1 MQIINIVIVIFAALG
16 ALDYLLGNKFGL
28 GNEFV
33 KGILILG
40 TIALSSIGMMILAPF
55 LSELLSPVLTFI
67 SEHTPLDPSIISSC
81 LLANDM
87 GGAPLAES
95 IGKTRELGEFNGLIV
110 GAMMGATTS
119 FSLPVAL
126 SLTKKE
132 QHSSV
137 MLGLMCGIIAMP
149 FGVIV
154 SAIIVGL
161 SFSQMMLSIVPL
173 TIFAAILAL
182 GLLKAPQFCLKAF
195 KVLGIIIKVLVTIGL
210 IAGMVSYLTGFE
222 LIPHLAPL
230 EDCMLIGVNAAL
242 VLSGTLPLLFVVQK
256 LIKKPLDSLS
266 KKIDTKP
273 QSLIGLIASLATNV
287 TTFSMMEEMDEKG
300 VVFNSAFAVSG
311 AFVFGAHLAFT
322 LAYKSEYLLA
332 VIIGKLV
339 AGAAAVIIANILF
352 RFLVK
357 KGKI

>member
-1 MQIINIVIVIFAALG
+1 MQVINIVIVIFAALG
-16 ALDYLLGNKFGL
+16 ALDYLIGNKFGL

-40 TIALSSIGMMILAPF
+40 TVALSSVGMMILAPF
-55 LSELLSPVLTFI
+55 LSELLSPALTFI

-95 IGKTRELGEFNGLIV
+95 IGKTKELGEFNGLIV

-119 FSLPVAL
+119 FTLPVAL
-126 SLTKKE
+126 SLTKKQ

-154 SAIIVGL
+154 SALIVGL
-161 SFSQMMLSIVPL
+161 SVSQMLYSIIPL
-173 TIFAAILAL
+173 IIFAALLTL

-195 KVLGIIIKVLVTIGL
+195 KILGIVIKALVTIGL
-210 IAGMVSYLTGFE
+210 IAGMVSYLVGFE
-222 LIPHLAPL
+222 LIPNLAPM
-230 EDCMLIGVNAAL
+230 EECMMIGVNAAL

-256 LIKKPLDSLS
+256 LIRKPLNKLS
-266 KKIDTKP
+266 EKINVKP
-273 QSLIGLIASLATNV
+273 QSLLGLVASLATNI

-300 VVFNSAFAVSG
+300 VVLNSAFSVSG

-322 LAYKSEYLLA
+322 LAYKSDYLLA
-332 VIIGKLV
+332 VIVGKLV
-339 AGAAAVIIANILF
+339 AGAAAVFIANLLF
-352 RFLVK
+352 KLLIK